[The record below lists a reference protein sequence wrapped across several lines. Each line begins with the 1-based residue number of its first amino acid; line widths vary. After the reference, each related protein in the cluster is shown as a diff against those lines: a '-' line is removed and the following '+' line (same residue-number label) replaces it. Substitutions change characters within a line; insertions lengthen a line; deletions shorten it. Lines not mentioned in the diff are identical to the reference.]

1 MPLKFLGQD
10 TGRLPRIDRYEL
22 IAELASGGMASVYLA
37 RLVGMGGFERFFAI
51 KRLHPHLGSEEGFV
65 SMFLDEAR
73 IVAGIRHQHVVPVLE
88 VGASEHGYYLVMEY
102 IEGETLGVFLSQGV
116 DGGNPM
122 PPGVAVRIALDSL
135 AGLHAAHE
143 HVDPDGHPIGLVHRD
158 VSPQNILV
166 DTNGVA
172 RIADFGV
179 AHATSRLST
188 TRAGQLKGKVAYMA
202 PEQARGENVSPRS
215 DVFAAAIVLWE
226 CLTSRRLF
234 LAENEAVTLN
244 RLIFEPIPRLREVN
258 PAMPDAVD
266 RVLARALERD
276 PAKRYATAAD
286 MADELQAAARA
297 SRMLASASDVKTYV
311 RSVIGVAMERRRAS
325 VRDHLSRTIASE
337 PLGATTSGHLD
348 RPNLGLVKPS
358 DSSVSSAA
366 MAVPA
371 PVSHPASLEVTS
383 PAAAVEQ
390 QSASTKRLAFFI
402 TGGAG
407 FGVLAVVATLFAL
420 DDGAPQTPGG
430 PATGTSSSQVPAT
443 ASAPPPTTSASTP
456 AQTSASAASSSNV
469 EPRATSTSVDK
480 TPSTAR
486 TARTTPAPT
495 KTEPTP
501 TATTPAPTSEPPPAG
516 TPDPTAPDDLKQN
529 PYR

>member
-102 IEGETLGVFLSQGV
+102 IEGETLGAFLSQGV

-122 PPGVAVRIALDSL
+122 PPGAAVRIALDSL

-202 PEQARGENVSPRS
+202 PEQARGEGVSPRS
-215 DVFAAAIVLWE
+215 DVFAAGIVLWE

-258 PAMPDAVD
+258 PSMPEAVD
-266 RVLARALERD
+266 RVLARSLERD
-276 PAKRYATAAD
+276 PAKRYASAAD

-325 VRDHLSRTIASE
+325 VRDHLSRMMANE

-348 RPNLGLVKPS
+348 RPDLGLVKPS

-371 PVSHPASLEVTS
+371 PTSHPSALEVTS
-383 PAAAVEQ
+383 PAAALEQ

-402 TGGAG
+402 AGGAG
-407 FGVLAVVATLFAL
+407 VGVLAVVATLFAL
-420 DDGAPQTPGG
+420 DDGAPQSPTG
-430 PATGTSSSQVPAT
+430 PATGASSTQSPTTAIVPA
-443 ASAPPPTTSASTP
+443 SATPPP
-456 AQTSASAASSSNV
+456 QLSASALASSSSD
-469 EPRATSTSVDK
+469 PRATSTSAGK
-480 TPSTAR
+480 PHSTA
-486 TARTTPAPT
+486 ARTTPAAT
-495 KTEPTP
+495 KTEPTA
-501 TATTPAPTSEPPPAG
+501 TATATPPATTSEPPPAT
-516 TPDPTAPDDLKQN
+516 TPDTTAPDDLKRN